1 MKGVSTDNDDA
12 SREHVLILL
21 KVMDLVIGNYFSTN
35 QIMEKVPSLRVL
47 KVCS

>member
-21 KVMDLVIGNYFSTN
+21 KVMDLVKRN
-35 QIMEKVPSLRVL
+35 
-47 KVCS
+47 